1 MVISSIFHRQLCGMC
16 QVEALLL
23 TLESASN
30 NLELVL
36 APALTTFADRKMLG
50 KRAALGLRTW
60 CSTCILNFG
69 SKAFCQFSSSFPLQ
83 KNTWRDAMDRNG
95 GKCMLDVLTLVLLL
109 NFNESLKAMSPC
121 LQVLHLVPDTLRESI
136 SNAKFV
142 QLPKPKYW
150 QVAKHKKLKWKWM
163 KQKRG
168 IKEKPWIHFVPI
180 ELNAECFLTN
190 RMFAFEFL
198 RSCNQEVW
206 ERISSPRQGAAR
218 PGTLRHWAFHRLSA
232 GSQQNLNRRFF
243 LCRFLFEVNSHQTT
257 CWMWLLEPQT
267 SSPLDSSLFSLP
279 SGKFRTCYFS
289 QNPWKIKLKVLY
301 VHKEWPEIISGGIVR
316 RISHSYVKVELS
328 RAQKDSISQV
338 QCRQGKPWG
347 MS

>member
-83 KNTWRDAMDRNG
+83 KNIWRHTTDSNGAKSIPDA
-95 GKCMLDVLTLVLLL
+95 LTLVLLL

-180 ELNAECFLTN
+180 ELNAECFELIGCLPSSSCAVATKRCEN
-190 RMFAFEFL
+190 EFRAL
-198 RSCNQEVW
+198 DKEQRGQGPYDTEPFIVWVQEVNRILTGVFFCAAFCLRW
-206 ERISSPRQGAAR
+206 THIRRLVGCDCWSLKHQIRWTFPYSVCPLESSERATFPRIHDR
-218 PGTLRHWAFHRLSA
+218 
-232 GSQQNLNRRFF
+232 
-243 LCRFLFEVNSHQTT
+243 
-257 CWMWLLEPQT
+257 
-267 SSPLDSSLFSLP
+267 
-279 SGKFRTCYFS
+279 
-289 QNPWKIKLKVLY
+289 
-301 VHKEWPEIISGGIVR
+301 
-316 RISHSYVKVELS
+316 
-328 RAQKDSISQV
+328 
-338 QCRQGKPWG
+338 
-347 MS
+347 